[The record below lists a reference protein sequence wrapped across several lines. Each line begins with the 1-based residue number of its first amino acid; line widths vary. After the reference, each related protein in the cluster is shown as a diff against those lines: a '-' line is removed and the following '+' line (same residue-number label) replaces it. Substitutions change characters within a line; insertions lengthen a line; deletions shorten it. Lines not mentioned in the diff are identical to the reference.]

1 MTLTNRILLGMILGM
16 AVGIV
21 FNLII
26 VIDPDTQQP
35 VTPWGLWLH
44 TAVING
50 FFDAIGQIFIKSL
63 KLLVVPLVFVS
74 LVCGSAALGGHS
86 RMGAMAAK
94 TVVLYMLTTAL
105 AIALAILVAFLV
117 RPGDGVDL
125 ALAVGFTAIEAPG
138 LKETFINIFPE
149 NPIQA
154 MADGNMLQVIVFSL
168 LLGIAISRSE
178 SGAAQNLQAFFNDL
192 NTVVI
197 KMVLLLMHIA
207 PYGVFCL
214 LVKLFSSLG
223 WDAIIDL
230 TKYFL
235 TVLVVLFLHGLGVY
249 GILLKLLSGLN
260 PIIFFRKM
268 WSVMVFAFST
278 ASSNATLPI
287 TLRTVE
293 NDLGVDN
300 KVASFSVPLGATINM
315 DGTAIMQGVATV
327 FIAQAYNIDIGLSG
341 YLLVILTAT
350 LASIGTA
357 GVPGVGLVTLAMVLQ
372 QVGLPLEGI
381 ALIVG
386 VDRLLDMVRTAVNV
400 TGDAMVSTVVAKSEG
415 LLHRECY
422 ENLEKTLTESAPRH
436 DG

>member
-1 MTLTNRILLGMILGM
+1 MTLTNRILLGMILGII
-16 AVGIV
+16 VGIL

-26 VIDPDTQQP
+26 AIDPDTGLP
-35 VTPWGLWLH
+35 VTAWGAWLDR
-44 TAVING
+44 VLING
-50 FFDAIGQIFIKSL
+50 FLDAVGQVFIKSL

-86 RMGAMAAK
+86 RMGAMALK
-94 TVVLYMLTTAL
+94 TVSLYMLTTAM
-105 AIALAILVAFLV
+105 AIALAILVASLIQ
-117 RPGDGVDL
+117 PGEDVDL
-125 ALAVGFTAIEAPG
+125 TMATGFSAIEAPG

-168 LLGIAISRSE
+168 LFGIAISRSE
-178 SGAAQNLQAFFNDL
+178 SPAAQNLQAFFNDL

-223 WDAIIDL
+223 IHAVADL
-230 TKYFL
+230 ALYFF
-235 TVLVVLFLHGLGVY
+235 TVLLVLFLHGLGVY
-249 GILLKLLSGLN
+249 GLLLKLLSGLN
-260 PIIFFRKM
+260 PLIFFRKM
-268 WSVMVFAFST
+268 WSVMVFGFST

-300 KVASFSVPLGATINM
+300 KVASFSIPLGATINM

-327 FIAQAYNIDIGLSG
+327 FIAQAYNIDIGLGG

-357 GVPGVGLVTLAMVLQ
+357 GVPGVGLVTLAMVLN

-386 VDRLLDMVRTAVNV
+386 VDRLLDMIRTAVNI
-400 TGDAMVSTVVAKSEG
+400 TGDAMVSTVVAKSEN
-415 LLHRECY
+415 LLDRARF
-422 ENLEKTLTESAPRH
+422 ENTNKNLVDEISKE
-436 DG
+436 